1 MNGQAAFLHLF
12 GDIRVTDVL
21 VFILAAGY
29 LLPQIKKGYLWL
41 RSYVKQTEQD
51 EKALG
56 DAARLPD
63 YHKQS
68 IDIRNRL
75 QKQIDDIQQDV
86 IDIKASQSRNE
97 AMSLGLQA
105 ILRDYI
111 ISNYNKYRDKGYMP
125 IYARESVKK
134 IYEAYEGLGG
144 NDVAHNLYEKM
155 LSWDT
160 EPGGEP
166 ERKEKEDVEQ
176 QSV

>member
-1 MNGQAAFLHLF
+1 MNGQAAFLQLF

-21 VFILAAGY
+21 VFVLAAGY

-86 IDIKASQSRNE
+86 IDIKASQSRNV
-97 AMSLGLQA
+97 AMCLGLQA
-105 ILRDYI
+105 GGPGASDAQPAQIAEAVLADLVHN
-111 ISNYNKYRDKGYMP
+111 SLDPGAESQGAL
-125 IYARESVKK
+125 YAGDLFFLVKFQHK
-134 IYEAYEGLGG
+134 LLLGRA
-144 NDVAHNLYEKM
+144 VY
-155 LSWDT
+155 SPT
-160 EPGGEP
+160 F
-166 ERKEKEDVEQ
+166 
-176 QSV
+176 SI

>member
-1 MNGQAAFLHLF
+1 MNGQTAFLQLF
-12 GDIRVTDVL
+12 GDIRVTDIL

-29 LLPQIKKGYLWL
+29 IIPQVKKGYFWIRDYL
-41 RSYVKQTEQD
+41 RQTEQE
-51 EKALG
+51 EKVLG

-63 YHKQS
+63 YHQQS

-75 QKQIDDIQQDV
+75 QKQIDDIQKDVTAIKMSQDQN
-86 IDIKASQSRNE
+86 D
-97 AMSLGLQA
+97 AMRLGLQA
-105 ILRDYI
+105 ILRENI
-111 ISNYNKYRDKGYMP
+111 VANYNKYKNKGYMP

-160 EPGGEP
+160 DPDG
-166 ERKEKEDVEQ
+166 KETEHAEQ
-176 QSV
+176 